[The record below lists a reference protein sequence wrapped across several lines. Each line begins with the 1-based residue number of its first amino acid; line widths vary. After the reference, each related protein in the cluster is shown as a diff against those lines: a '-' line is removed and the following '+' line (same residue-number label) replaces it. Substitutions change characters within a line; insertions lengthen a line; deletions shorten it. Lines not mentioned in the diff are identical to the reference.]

1 MQNLTPYTEC
11 RNFQCLFGRF
21 RLSSDWCKWHCSVCL
36 LRVCL
41 LYISLHCVALHY
53 ITHTQSHTH
62 MNIYIYMTAY
72 HWKQLMRPH
81 SITSNKKAPP
91 TPILH
96 ALGVKPLYKAL
107 APGSECCQCGRIN
120 LHQQQH
126 VNHKARCTHLT
137 LTMNRSLMEW
147 RCDLPVGECQAKCQ
161 RWSCPPLATVGAGT
175 RCCFLRWS
183 CAVKS
188 LPSSY
193 SHQTE

>member
-21 RLSSDWCKWHCSVCL
+21 RLSSDWCEWHCSVCL

-53 ITHTQSHTH
+53 TYTITRAH
-62 MNIYIYMTAY
+62 MYIYIYMTAY

-137 LTMNRSLMEW
+137 LTMNRSLMEFATF
-147 RCDLPVGECQAKCQ
+147 LLENVKQNAKGGPAHCLQ
-161 RWSCPPLATVGAGT
+161 PLEQGQGVV
-175 RCCFLRWS
+175 FLQWS